1 MGLFE
6 DLNSIYSIKNEIKS
20 VLEEK
25 GVDMTNYSF
34 PDYPSVISSL
44 SGGGGGNLS
53 ELYAYGNGTYYP
65 DQGYDGFSVVDVNV
79 KANTVGIV
87 FTENGTYDPFKDGYD
102 GWGVVSVSVSA
113 YTEKDIT
120 NGIYLSVISN
130 DATKVGPGAFAFIPD
145 LTTVSLESATQIQ
158 TGAFYCCSRL
168 SSVYLPLVTRI
179 FSSAFYSCVSLT
191 SIELPNYTL
200 NYGYEAIFAF
210 CENLSYVS
218 MPRLKT
224 IGEFMFEN
232 CKNLQTVYAPE
243 VTRVS
248 SLGFYGCDNLSNIT
262 LGSINSVGQAAFYG
276 CSSLL
281 LFSEPEC
288 THIDSA
294 VFGFA
299 QNLSYVS
306 IPKCTHL
313 GGQTFEGCTS
323 LSQLTI
329 GTEIYTDAPWAQ
341 SCLIGTPFE
350 NGIGSIYVDGG
361 AYDDFIN
368 SPFWSSYSSLFVSV
382 GTSEP
387 MLKVFE
393 QTGRGAYL
401 SGKTVYL
408 YSDWRNALPG
418 QNVSNIAEVSLS
430 YCQWTPNAVFSN
442 MSLLQTI
449 SLPEALSVGQ
459 INNCPLLT
467 SVYVPKLSQCN
478 GLFNSCPSLSII
490 DFPAVQ
496 NIRNGICYSC
506 PSVTTLILGYTG
518 GVVTGFYSRYLS
530 GTEIA
535 AGNGSIFVP
544 EALVDEYKSATGWS
558 YFSSQIFAIV

>member
-1 MGLFE
+1 MSLFE
-6 DLNSIYSIKNEIKS
+6 NLNSIYSIKNDIKS
-20 VLEEK
+20 ALENK
-25 GVDMTNYSF
+25 GVDMTSYSF
-34 PDYPSVISSL
+34 PDYPSVISDL
-44 SGGGGGNLS
+44 SGGGGNLS
-53 ELYAYGNGTYYP
+53 ELWVGENGTYYP
-65 DQGYDGFSVVDVNV
+65 DQGYDGFNKVEVIVKGNMVD
-79 KANTVGIV
+79 IV
-87 FTENGTYDPFKDGYD
+87 FTENGTYDPFKEGYD
-102 GWGVVSVSVSA
+102 GWAVVTVSVSA
-113 YTEKDIT
+113 PEKEITEGVDF
-120 NGIYLSVISN
+120 SSISN
-130 DATKVGPGAFAFIPD
+130 DATKVGPGAFAFSPY
-145 LTTVSLESATQIQ
+145 LTTVSLETARQIQ
-158 TGAFYCCSRL
+158 TGAFYGCSRL
-168 SSVYLPLVTRI
+168 SSVYLPAVIRI
-179 FSSAFYSCVSLT
+179 SSSAFYSCTSLT
-191 SIELPNYTL
+191 SIELPNYTT
-200 NYGYEAIFAF
+200 NYNEYEIFAF

-218 MPRLKT
+218 MPQIKV
-224 IGEFMFEN
+224 IGENMFEN
-232 CKNLQTVYAPE
+232 CYNLQTVYAPE
-243 VTRVS
+243 VTKVS
-248 SLGFYGCDNLSNIT
+248 SLGFFGCFSLSNIT
-262 LGSINSVGQAAFYG
+262 LGSISYVGQAAFWC

-288 THIDSA
+288 SYVGDQAFSA
-294 VFGFA
+294 A

-313 GGQTFEGCTS
+313 GRQTFEGCTS

-329 GTEIYTDAPWAQ
+329 GTETYTDAPWAQ

-393 QTGRGAYL
+393 QTGRGVYL
-401 SGKTVYL
+401 SGKTMYL

-430 YCQWTPNAVFSN
+430 NCQKTQNQVFSN
-442 MSLLQTI
+442 MPLLQRI

-467 SVYVPKLSQCN
+467 SVYVPKLTYCN

-496 NIRNGICYSC
+496 SIRNGICFSC

-518 GVVTGFYSRYLS
+518 GVVSGFNSRMLS

-544 EALVDEYKSATGWS
+544 EALVDEYKSAIGWS
-558 YFSSQIFAIV
+558 YFSSQIFPISE